1 MKWLIAYVMYIE
13 PRRRFVKVKTANPTQ
28 SFRADRVESE
38 VNNETKQAIAL
49 EITKMKMTAIYE
61 QDSNLGI
68 NADLWVDEFHA
79 ALGRI
84 NEAEKNYA
92 RDKTKNRHS
101 EF

>member
-1 MKWLIAYVMYIE
+1 MCTDQKEEL
-13 PRRRFVKVKTANPTQ
+13 VKVKTANPTQ